1 MPKFTGETGEK
12 EADVKYKAILF
23 DMDGTVLDTLRD
35 LNAAV
40 NCCMEHFGCPLQT
53 IDETRRRVGNGSR
66 RLIELSVPDGT
77 SKEKIGEMLAWYL
90 PYYNDHAND
99 TTAPYPGIPALMERL
114 RDKGCA
120 LAIVS
125 NKPDRTVKELAA
137 IHFPGLLETA
147 VGENEAAGIRRKP
160 WPDTLLAAAKELG
173 VPTEKCLYVGDSEVD
188 VLTAAR
194 AGMDCA
200 SVLWGFR
207 SREEIA
213 AAGGTLFINDPG
225 ELLDYIVTELTE

>member
-1 MPKFTGETGEK
+1 M
-12 EADVKYKAILF
+12 A
-23 DMDGTVLDTLRD
+23 
-35 LNAAV
+35 
-40 NCCMEHFGCPLQT
+40 
-53 IDETRRRVGNGSR
+53 S
-66 RLIELSVPDGT
+66 EL
-77 SKEKIGEMLAWYL
+77 KIG
-90 PYYNDHAND
+90 AN
-99 TTAPYPGIPALMERL
+99 TTILGQTAPYPGIPALMERL

-225 ELLDYIVTELTE
+225 ELLDYIVTE

>member
-1 MPKFTGETGEK
+1 MPELNFVTYVEALRPSLMKHSEK
-12 EADVKYKAILF
+12 QDAAIFL
-23 DMDGTVLDTLRD
+23 
-35 LNAAV
+35 LN
-40 NCCMEHFGCPLQT
+40 
-53 IDETRRRVGNGSR
+53 
-66 RLIELSVPDGT
+66 SV

-225 ELLDYIVTELTE
+225 ELLDYIVTE